1 MKREKTYFTDDE
13 KSFYDYIETL
23 TDRELQEKQAL
34 YLRDIQKNTLST
46 KNNVQFFFYFAMVS
60 LVLSSYFVITATS
73 YIVK

>member
-34 YLRDIQKNTLST
+34 YLRNLQKNTLNT
-46 KNNVQFFFYFAMVS
+46 KNNVQFFFYFAIVS
-60 LVLSSYFVITATS
+60 FAISILFLVP
-73 YIVK
+73 K